1 MQFKR
6 SAPPCS
12 ATPERGTHGLAGVS
26 CVQVPGALRV
36 RAALEARRGPSAN
49 GGERTQ
55 KKLIRLPAEQ
65 SSVIGSF
72 IVRLWFALRAAVLRL
87 AVSQLY
93 FLVRHQPITV
103 AARLARSQNA
113 WMLIAPNDVP
123 SQGLVAIA
131 AAADECTSITLR
143 AVRANPAF
151 KRTAYGRRLTLR

>member
-1 MQFKR
+1 MF
-6 SAPPCS
+6 S
-12 ATPERGTHGLAGVS
+12 
-26 CVQVPGALRV
+26 
-36 RAALEARRGPSAN
+36 
-49 GGERTQ
+49 
-55 KKLIRLPAEQ
+55 
-65 SSVIGSF
+65 
-72 IVRLWFALRAAVLRL
+72 LWFALRAAVLRL

-113 WMLIAPNDVP
+113 WMLITPNDLP